1 MTTATKRKPS
11 VEKSGN
17 GDRPQASAPS
27 WPAWSTLSE
36 KALADLDAAHGWSLD
51 LDELKTIQSYFKKL
65 GKEPSHA
72 EIETLAQTWSEHCKH
87 KTFTS
92 AIRYKEGRTTK
103 RFKNLLKE
111 TIKEPTKKLKKPWCL
126 SVFEDNAGIIALDKN
141 WALAFKVET
150 HNHPCAVEPY
160 GGAETGVG
168 GVIRD
173 ILGAGLGA
181 KPVMNTDVFCFC
193 PPDYEGSLPEG
204 TLHPRRTMTSV
215 VDGVR
220 DYGNRMGIPTAAG
233 AIWFD
238 EAYKTNPL
246 VFVGTVGLMPKKAVK
261 KSVQPGDLIV
271 AVGGR
276 TGRDGLHG
284 ATFSS
289 ASIDD
294 TTSTS
299 AVQVGHAI
307 VEKRV
312 LDGLLK
318 ARDKGLY
325 RGLTDCGA
333 GGFSSAIGE
342 MAALS
347 GRKGGARVRL
357 ENAALKTT
365 DLSPWEIWVSE
376 SQERMV
382 LAVPPKSLKA
392 LQALFE
398 IEGADVRVL
407 GEFTN
412 TGRLEVSFEEDTLV
426 DLDLKFLHDGLPLRE
441 RSAEFTLPSKSA
453 PKRVKRNG
461 DKGKIGEILHW
472 SLGHLNVCSREWV
485 IRQYDHEV
493 QGGTVIKPMHGLHHD
508 APGDAPVWWPGAV
521 TGEVEN
527 FRGFT
532 VGHGLNPEYG
542 KLDPYAMALSTVD
555 EALSN
560 LVCVGGDPTKAAL
573 LDNFC
578 WGDVN
583 DPKQLGGLVRAAL
596 GCRDAALGF
605 QTPFISGK
613 DSLHNVFTD
622 AKGKKHS
629 IPGTLLISAIAPVHD
644 IRKAV
649 TMDFKAPNNPIFLI
663 GATGEDFG
671 GSLYEQWKGT
681 PQGSVPL
688 VDIKKSKKT
697 LHALAAALRKG
708 LALAAH
714 NLSEGGLAVAAAEMA
729 FAGEVSA
736 HIDLDSVHR
745 SKNVLDNVSIL
756 FSESPSR
763 FLVEVAAENEKTFA
777 KAMRGIPHCRI
788 GSTIANPVLRVTAL
802 DGTRL
807 IEESLHDLKRSW
819 QTPLPRMLGGE
830 FGENGRNA

>member
-1 MTTATKRKPS
+1 MTTAAKLKPTQHS
-11 VEKSGN
+11 N
-17 GDRPQASAPS
+17 GKAETHAPA
-27 WPAWSTLSE
+27 WPLWSTLSAG
-36 KALADLDAAHGWSLD
+36 ALADLNAAMGWSLEA
-51 LDELKTIQSYFKKL
+51 DELKAIQDHFKRLKR
-65 GKEPSHA
+65 EPSRA

-87 KTFTS
+87 KTF
-92 AIRYKEGRTTK
+92 AGAVRYKEGRTTT

-111 TIKEPTKKLKKPWCL
+111 TIKDPTKKLKKNWCL
-126 SVFEDNAGIIALDKN
+126 SVFADNAGIIALDKK

-181 KPVMNTDVFCFC
+181 KPVMNTDVFCFA
-193 PPDYEGSLPEG
+193 PPDYAGELPEG

-215 VDGVR
+215 VEGVR

-233 AIWFD
+233 AVWFD
-238 EAYKTNPL
+238 EAYKMNPL
-246 VFVGTVGLMPKKAVK
+246 VFVGTVGLMPRSAVK
-261 KSVQPGDLIV
+261 KSVSPGDLIV

-289 ASIDD
+289 ASINGA
-294 TTSTS
+294 TSTS

-307 VEKRV
+307 EEKRL
-312 LDGLLK
+312 LDALLK

-342 MAALS
+342 MAGLS
-347 GRKGGARVRL
+347 GRKGGARVAL
-357 ENAALKTT
+357 EAAVLKTT

-376 SQERMV
+376 SQERMI
-382 LAVPPKSLKA
+382 LAVPPKNLKA
-392 LQALFE
+392 LAALFE
-398 IEGADVRVL
+398 EEDGEACVL

-412 TGRLEVSFEEDTLV
+412 TGRLEVRFNEETLV
-426 DLDLKFLHDGLPLRE
+426 DLDLAFLHDGNPARE
-441 RSAEFTLPSKSA
+441 REASFTPPAKNTL
-453 PKRVKRNG
+453 KRVKRNG
-461 DKGKIGEILHW
+461 DRSRIAEILHW
-472 SLGHLNVCSREWV
+472 SLGHLNVCSREWI

-493 QGGTVIKPMHGLHHD
+493 QSGTVIKPLQGLHHD
-508 APGDAPVWWPGAV
+508 APGDAPVWWPGIV

-527 FRGFT
+527 YRGFT
-532 VGHGLNPEYG
+532 VGHGLNPQYG
-542 KLDPYAMALSTVD
+542 KLDPYAMALAAVD
-555 EALSN
+555 EALGN

-578 WGDVN
+578 WGDVD
-583 DPKQLGGLVRAAL
+583 DPEQLGGLVRAAL

-613 DSLHNVFTD
+613 DSLHNVYTD
-622 AKGKKHS
+622 AQGKRHS
-629 IPGTLLISAIAPVHD
+629 IPGTLLISAIAPVED
-644 IRKAV
+644 IRKSV
-649 TMDFKAPNNPIFLI
+649 TMDLKAPNNPVFLV
-663 GATGEDFG
+663 GKTDEDFG
-671 GSLYEQWKGT
+671 GSLYEQWKGK
-681 PQGSVPL
+681 PQGAVGL
-688 VDIKKSKKT
+688 VDIKAAKKT
-697 LHALAAALRKG
+697 LWTLSAAVKKG

-729 FAGEVSA
+729 FAGEVSL
-736 HIDLDSVHR
+736 HIDLDHVTR
-745 SKNVLDNVSIL
+745 SNNVLDNVSIL
-756 FSESPSR
+756 FSETPSR
-763 FLVEVAAENEKTFA
+763 FLVEVAAENEKAFV
-777 KAMRGIPHCRI
+777 KAMRGVPVCRI

-807 IEESLHDLKRSW
+807 FEESLHSLKRSW
-819 QTPLPRMLGGE
+819 QAPLPRMLEGDSPDGA
-830 FGENGRNA
+830 RKS

>member
-1 MTTATKRKPS
+1 MTTATKSSPA
-11 VEKSGN
+11 VN
-17 GDRPQASAPS
+17 GSANGSHDPAEPV
-27 WPAWSTLSE
+27 WAAWSTLSA
-36 KALADLDAAHGWSLD
+36 KALADLDAAHGWSLNAE
-51 LDELKTIQSYFKKL
+51 ELAAIQAFFKKL
-65 GKEPSHA
+65 KREPSHA

-92 AIRYKEGRTTK
+92 AILYKEGRVTK

-111 TIKEPTKKLKKPWCL
+111 TIKEPTRKLKKTWCL
-126 SVFEDNAGIIALDKN
+126 SVFEDNAGIIALDKK

-173 ILGAGLGA
+173 VLGAGLGA

-193 PPDYEGSLPEG
+193 PPDYEGELPEG
-204 TLHPRRTMTSV
+204 TLHPRRTMMSV

-246 VFVGTVGLMPKKAVK
+246 VFVGTVGLMPKSAVK

-294 TTSTS
+294 NTSTS

-307 VEKRV
+307 VEKRL
-312 LDGLLK
+312 LDALLN

-347 GRKGGARVRL
+347 GRSGGARVRL
-357 ENAALKTT
+357 ESARLKTT

-382 LAVPPKSLKA
+382 LAVPPKNLKA
-392 LQALFE
+392 LEAVFE
-398 IEGADVRVL
+398 LEGSGVRVL

-412 TGRLEVSFEEDTLV
+412 TGRLEVSFEEETLV
-426 DLDLKFLHDGLPLRE
+426 DLELKFLHDGLPTRE
-441 RSAEFTLPSKSA
+441 RTARFDLPSKSS
-453 PKRVKRNG
+453 PKRVKRSS
-461 DKGKIGEILHW
+461 DRMKVAEILHW
-472 SLGHLNVCSREWV
+472 SLGNLNVCSREWV

-493 QGGTVIKPMHGLHHD
+493 LGGTVIKPLHGLHHD

-521 TGEVEN
+521 TGEVDN
-527 FRGFT
+527 FRGFS

-542 KLDPYAMALSTVD
+542 KLDPYAMALCAVD
-555 EALSN
+555 EALGN
-560 LVCVGGDPTKAAL
+560 LACVGADPTKAAL

-578 WGDVN
+578 WGDVD
-583 DPKQLGGLVRAAL
+583 DPAQLGGLVRAAL

-613 DSLHNVFTD
+613 DSLYNVFTD
-622 AKGKKHS
+622 AKGRKHS

-644 IRKAV
+644 IRRAV
-649 TMDFKAPNNPIFLI
+649 TMDFKAPNNPIFLV

-671 GSLYEQWKGT
+671 GSLYEQWKRT

-688 VDIKKSKKT
+688 PDLKKAKKT
-697 LHALAAALRKG
+697 LWTLSAAIQKG
-708 LALAAH
+708 LALSAH
-714 NLSEGGLAVAAAEMA
+714 NLSEGGLAVAAAEMS

-736 HIDLDSVHR
+736 HLDLDGVQR
-745 SKNVLDNVSIL
+745 SNDVLDNVSIL

-763 FLVEVAAENEKTFA
+763 FLVEVSAENEKAFV
-777 KAMRGIPHCRI
+777 KAMRGVSNCRI

-802 DGTRL
+802 DGRRL
-807 IEESLHDLKRSW
+807 IEESLHALKRSW
-819 QTPLPRMLGGE
+819 QAPLPRMLDGDTAAD
-830 FGENGRNA
+830 GRNA